1 MTSVYVIQAG
11 DGPAIISRAQAR
23 AAGLDRYFTG
33 QTCRRG
39 HIAERRVSNCAC
51 IPCEAAR
58 GLAWRAANPEK
69 SAAIYAKHKAANRET
84 IQKQR
89 AAYRAAN
96 AEKLRAD
103 NAARRALDPEKNRA
117 SKLRY
122 RLAYPEKR
130 ANLERNRRARLRAA
144 EGFHTDEDIARIY
157 EAQKGRCACCQS
169 KISRRA
175 PVDHIHPLARGG
187 SNWPKNLQILCKP
200 CNSSKKDKDP
210 LEFMQSLGLLL

>member
-1 MTSVYVIQAG
+1 MSSVYVLQAE

-23 AAGLDRYFTG
+23 AAGLDRYFTA

-39 HIAERRVSNCAC
+39 HIAERRVSNYAC

-58 GLAWRAANPEK
+58 GLAWHAANPEK
-69 SAAIYAKHKAANRET
+69 VSASEAKYKATNREA
-84 IQKQR
+84 IQKRR

-96 AEKLRAD
+96 AERLRAD
-103 NAARRALDPEKNRA
+103 RSAQRQRDPEKNR
-117 SKLRY
+117 KEMREY
-122 RLAYPEKR
+122 RLSNPEKR

-169 KISRRA
+169 KVNRRA